1 LSRNASDTEIASIGF
16 ICTLAKHASCH
27 DGCETSVLFLDEC
40 VGVARRF
47 VDTKYGVDREILL
60 TLSIAEAYKKC

>member
-1 LSRNASDTEIASIGF
+1 MH
-16 ICTLAKHASCH
+16 HAMM
-27 DGCETSVLFLDEC
+27 DARETSVLFLDER